1 MSADYERAKQYAL
14 GRLAGELSP
23 HLAYHSLRHT
33 RDDVLPAVLRLAQA
47 SGVNGDA
54 LLCLATAALFHDIGF
69 LVDYDDHEAHG
80 ITVARAALP
89 TFGYSTAQLDV
100 IAELITATRMPQRP
114 TSPLAELLCDADLD
128 VLGRADFWD
137 VNRLLLAETEHHRGR
152 IIGEA
157 EWLATQLRFLE
168 EHVYFSGVA
177 RILRDTGKVQNVSL
191 MRHALHGLNGSGVHR
206 HGVHDG

>member
-100 IAELITATRMPQRP
+100 IAELIAATRMPQRP

-137 VNRLLLAETEHHRGR
+137 VNRLLLAETEHHHGR

-157 EWLATQLRFLE
+157 EWLTTQLRFLE
-168 EHVYFSGVA
+168 EHVYFSGAA
-177 RILRDTGKVQNVSL
+177 RILRDTGKEQNVGL

-206 HGVHDG
+206 RGAHDG

>member
-1 MSADYERAKQYAL
+1 
-14 GRLAGELSP
+14 
-23 HLAYHSLRHT
+23 
-33 RDDVLPAVLRLAQA
+33 
-47 SGVNGDA
+47 
-54 LLCLATAALFHDIGF
+54 
-69 LVDYDDHEAHG
+69 
-80 ITVARAALP
+80 
-89 TFGYSTAQLDV
+89 
-100 IAELITATRMPQRP
+100 MPQRP